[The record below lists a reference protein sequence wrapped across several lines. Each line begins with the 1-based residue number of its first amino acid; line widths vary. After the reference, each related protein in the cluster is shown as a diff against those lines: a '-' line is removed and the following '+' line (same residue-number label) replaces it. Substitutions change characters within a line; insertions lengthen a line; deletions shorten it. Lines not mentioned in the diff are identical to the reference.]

1 MLCSPCILRHCAS
14 QRAVV
19 LGGVSPMGWGFLQ
32 VEGRVTLPKLSLKA
46 VGAFNNGVSCD
57 VFEEELE
64 ALARILDVPEEVR
77 CCTV

>member
-1 MLCSPCILRHCAS
+1 
-14 QRAVV
+14 
-19 LGGVSPMGWGFLQ
+19 MGWGFLQ

-64 ALARILDVPEEVR
+64 ALARILDVPEEGR